1 MRNNSEKKTTR
12 AFYPLSVL
20 GMLLFCAA
28 GGSQAALT
36 VVADQGGGQP
46 AAPFYDAINN
56 APNEWTT
63 KPASRAL
70 PSVMAPSMV
79 LPVETPEMTPGEVDD
94 RALHLPGIGALYLV
108 GDDPLSR
115 AWLTQ
120 HATRL
125 KAMNAAGMVVNVKS
139 DAGLQALQ
147 ALAQGGLLSPASG
160 TDLAHRLQLS
170 HYPVLITETGL
181 TQQVK

>member
-36 VVADQGGGQP
+36 VVADHGGGQP

-63 KPASRAL
+63 
-70 PSVMAPSMV
+70 
-79 LPVETPEMTPGEVDD
+79 
-94 RALHLPGIGALYLV
+94 
-108 GDDPLSR
+108 
-115 AWLTQ
+115 
-120 HATRL
+120 
-125 KAMNAAGMVVNVKS
+125 
-139 DAGLQALQ
+139 
-147 ALAQGGLLSPASG
+147 
-160 TDLAHRLQLS
+160 
-170 HYPVLITETGL
+170 
-181 TQQVK
+181 

>member
-1 MRNNSEKKTTR
+1 MPNNPEKKTKCS
-12 AFYPLSVL
+12 FYRLTGVGL
-20 GMLLFCAA
+20 LLFCVA

-36 VVADQGGGQP
+36 VVADYGGQP

-63 KPASRAL
+63 KPVSRPL
-70 PSVMAPSMV
+70 PPVMAPSMV

-115 AWLTQ
+115 EWLTQ
-120 HATRL
+120 HAARL

-139 DAGLQALQ
+139 EAGLQALQ

-160 TDLAHRLQLS
+160 SDLAVRLQLS

-181 TQQVK
+181 SQQVK

>member
-1 MRNNSEKKTTR
+1 MPNNSEEKTKLP
-12 AFYPLSVL
+12 FYSLTCGGL
-20 GMLLFCAA
+20 MLFCVV

-36 VVADQGGGQP
+36 MVADHGGQP

-56 APNEWTT
+56 TPNEWTSPPVT
-63 KPASRAL
+63 RTQ

-94 RALHLPGIGALYLV
+94 RVLHLPGIGALYLV

-115 AWLTQ
+115 EWLTQ
-120 HATRL
+120 HASRL
-125 KAMNAAGMVVNVKS
+125 NAMNAAGMVVNVKS
-139 DAGLQALQ
+139 EAGLHALQ
-147 ALAQGGLLSPASG
+147 ALARGGLLSPASG
-160 TDLAHRLQLS
+160 SDLAVRLQLS

>member
-1 MRNNSEKKTTR
+1 MRNNSEEKTTR

-20 GMLLFCAA
+20 GMLLFCVT

-36 VVADQGGGQP
+36 VVADYGGQST
-46 AAPFYDAINN
+46 ASFYDAINN

-63 KPASRAL
+63 TPASRPL
-70 PSVMAPSMV
+70 PSMMAPSMV

-120 HATRL
+120 HAARL
-125 KAMNAAGMVVNVKS
+125 KAMNAAGMVVNV
-139 DAGLQALQ
+139 
-147 ALAQGGLLSPASG
+147 
-160 TDLAHRLQLS
+160 
-170 HYPVLITETGL
+170 
-181 TQQVK
+181 